1 MHGFR
6 SPAVAARPRAVGSIA
21 APARS
26 HPLLAMQRMA
36 GNRAVAGLLTSGPI
50 VVQRSSRDDLLTALR
65 TAVQAGQ
72 WQEVA
77 TRLNGFNTADIK
89 RLAAGLSVGE
99 AANTRA
105 AVSTYLAGWPQ
116 EEAIIAALD
125 AGRAEVARIGRIYHA
140 YEEALRSGDWPTAVQ
155 QLHAMSD
162 VDIAA
167 RLRKLP
173 PDSLRALCGAAP
185 ELSERITRLA
195 NSMASQRGV
204 EVPDGLGHLV
214 VGGRD
219 LGAVR
224 EFRAGGESTVEVT
237 TPAARGEGAS
247 IGARQIAEGLLL
259 VSQADVPL
267 TPASEAAIRNLLGT
281 AGSGAGAGGAG
292 GTTALAGAE
301 GSAVATG
308 VAGTAPA
315 RIAVSLAVRVPVV
328 GVAFLVGLLGPYAV
342 GWAIVHAEEVDK
354 ALKEYGGTLPP
365 GGGLA
370 QPEVDTMSGSAPSS
384 APQGQREHQDGGD
397 DCRDCKPGADP
408 LYGPLDDL
416 GRATGVRAIL
426 KGRTWSG
433 QEPQDDPAGFVTG
446 ISGTAEGG
454 QQARAH
460 LLAKVLGGNG
470 GARNL
475 VTFGQAENVKMYE
488 QLESRVEEHLTLFPE
503 HCVEFV
509 STPQYPGRIL
519 SASLIHLFA
528 RDLCTGQVIV
538 NEPAYNRS
546 LH

>member
-1 MHGFR
+1 M
-6 SPAVAARPRAVGSIA
+6 V
-21 APARS
+21 
-26 HPLLAMQRMA
+26 
-36 GNRAVAGLLTSGPI
+36 GNRAVTGMLTSGPI
-50 VVQRSSRDDLLTALR
+50 VVQRATRDDLLTALR
-65 TAVQAGQ
+65 AAVQAGQ

-105 AVSTYLAGWPQ
+105 AVATYLAGWPQ
-116 EEAIIAALD
+116 EETIIAALD
-125 AGRAEVARIGRIYHA
+125 AGRAEVARIGRIYQA
-140 YEEALRSGDWPTAVQ
+140 YEHAVRDGDWPTAVR

-162 VDIAA
+162 GDIAA
-167 RLRKLP
+167 RLGKLP

-204 EVPDGLGHLV
+204 EVPDGLGRLV

-224 EFRAGGESTVEVT
+224 EFRTGGESTVEIT
-237 TPAARGEGAS
+237 APAARGEGAS

-281 AGSGAGAGGAG
+281 AGSSAGAGGA

-308 VAGTAPA
+308 VGGAAPA
-315 RIAVSLAVRVPVV
+315 RIAVSLAIRVPVV
-328 GVAFLVGLLGPYAV
+328 GVAFMVGLLGPVAL
-342 GWAIVHAEEVDK
+342 GWAIVHAEVVDK

-370 QPEVDTMSGSAPSS
+370 QPGVDTMSDTGPAPV
-384 APQGQREHQDGGD
+384 PQSQHGHQDDDGD
-397 DCRDCKPGADP
+397 CQDCKSGTDP

-426 KGRTWSG
+426 KGRSWSG
-433 QEPQDDPAGFVTG
+433 QKPQEYPAGFVRG
-446 ISGTAEGG
+446 ISGSKAGG

-470 GARNL
+470 SRRNL
-475 VTFGQAENVKMYE
+475 VPFGQVENVRMYW
-488 QLESRVEEHLTLFPE
+488 QLESRVKNHLDVYPE

-528 RDLCTGQVIV
+528 RDLCTGKIIV
-538 NEPAYNRS
+538 NEPAYNRT